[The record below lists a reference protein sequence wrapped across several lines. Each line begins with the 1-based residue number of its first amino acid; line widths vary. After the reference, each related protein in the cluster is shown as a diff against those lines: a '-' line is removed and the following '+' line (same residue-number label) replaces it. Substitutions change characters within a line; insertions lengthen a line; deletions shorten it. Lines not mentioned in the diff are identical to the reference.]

1 MFRRVEMFAWQRIA
15 CGAVFC
21 LGLILC
27 PAALGAIYTV
37 GPVVFV
43 LAVAAYEFV
52 RPKLAKLKWDMPDD
66 EDDDGLFYARIMAM
80 IVIACLV
87 LACLVISVLIMI
99 GA

>member
-1 MFRRVEMFAWQRIA
+1 MY
-15 CGAVFC
+15 CC
-21 LGLILC
+21 DGL
-27 PAALGAIYTV
+27 
-37 GPVVFV
+37 VVFG
-43 LAVAAYEFV
+43 LAYVGFHDSV
-52 RPKLAKLKWDMPDD
+52 CPKLAKLKWDMPDD